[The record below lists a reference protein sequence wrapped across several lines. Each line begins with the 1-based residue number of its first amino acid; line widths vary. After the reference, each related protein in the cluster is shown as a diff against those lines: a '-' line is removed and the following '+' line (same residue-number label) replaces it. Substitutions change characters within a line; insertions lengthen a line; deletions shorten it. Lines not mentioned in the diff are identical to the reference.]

1 MSEPQMALCFGPAQL
16 ARRADPATS
25 HQAAAR
31 VREFASGHI
40 GIVLACLKAH
50 GPQTIDEIAKR
61 TQLTSVQVARRTSDM
76 HKRGMAEPTGSTRL
90 SASGRNERVWGAMK

>member
-1 MSEPQMALCFGPAQL
+1 MPVSESDQTLSEI
-16 ARRADPATS
+16 ARKSEA
-25 HQAAAR
+25 
-31 VREFASGHI
+31 I
-40 GIVLACLKAH
+40 GIILGCLQDH

-90 SASGRNERVWGAMK
+90 SASGRNERVWGQ